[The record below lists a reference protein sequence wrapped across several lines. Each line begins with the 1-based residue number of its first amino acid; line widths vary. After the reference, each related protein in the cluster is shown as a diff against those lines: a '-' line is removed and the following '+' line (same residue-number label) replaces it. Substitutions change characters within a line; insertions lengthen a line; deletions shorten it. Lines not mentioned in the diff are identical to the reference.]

1 MRPKALM
8 LSLAGCAAAAVA
20 LVLVPGSPLADA
32 PAVTPLAKCAPGAD
46 GETCARPVSSEAAA
60 AKCAPGA
67 NGETCARPASTSASS
82 SSTAKAVPGRCADYG
97 ACSLHGN
104 LAFASGDTLA
114 MYASEKKEDGT
125 LFTDFSMPA
134 FTALNLDGMTVST
147 GDLRGAPTVVAFLA
161 GHCSH
166 SHESIP
172 ILNDLASGDAP
183 AGTRVIGVWVNSGS
197 VEDVASW
204 MPTYT
209 PTYEVWVH
217 EDAGVGDAIGS
228 HLVPTWFYLT
238 PNGDVLGKL
247 VGYKSPDQVRAWIE
261 KLSTSTQT
269 TT

>member
-1 MRPKALM
+1 MRPKLLM
-8 LSLAGCAAAAVA
+8 LSLAGAIAVVASLAFVPDSPMA
-20 LVLVPGSPLADA
+20 LA
-32 PAVTPLAKCAPGAD
+32 PASAKCTPGAN
-46 GETCARPVSSEAAA
+46 GEPCARPASSEAAA

-67 NGETCARPASTSASS
+67 SGENSARPASATGGS
-82 SSTAKAVPGRCADYG
+82 SSTAKCVPGRCADYG

-114 MYASEKKEDGT
+114 MYADEKKEDGT
-125 LFTDFSMPA
+125 LFTDFTMPA
-134 FTALNLDGMTVST
+134 FTALNLDGKTVST
-147 GDLRGAPTVVAFLA
+147 GDLRDAPAVVAFLA

-166 SHESIP
+166 SHDSIP

-204 MPTYT
+204 MPTYA

-261 KLSTSTQT
+261 KLSTRTASTA
-269 TT
+269 